1 MSCLGFHSLTAAA
14 TLSKTLSHAP
24 DAATRARHRLTLG
37 AIPALPPGKRK
48 LRDRSCATEYL
59 SLAPRSHRAVGPR
72 ELVCD
77 MYDSKSLKA
86 VFRRRHTRCVLRTV
100 CRQGCVHPFFVEI
113 NKCTGEVRVYEHPPI
128 VDENGEELRPPSSWE
143 TGTREFQWIMDRCNL
158 DEMRVLECY
167 EAAGVFFGTSL
178 GSILSLGSS
187 DPEFGGSILVQ
198 LSATNHI
205 DPRYA
210 YVFIGD
216 CCRYF
221 ETTEPITRYFHN
233 VCGMGHSNIVALTST
248 YALFPSHDA
257 IWLPRIAY
265 APRTAF
271 VDYSGE
277 SYASMEESTDEGVWE
292 LCQKSCHEHLPRPHP
307 SFPATIHR
315 FSPSYYMHRDIFW
328 WQRLLA
334 EKDGLE
340 DHLYLFPLDEVRDYL
355 DWHWAGKCADSK
367 SPAFGRW

>member
-1 MSCLGFHSLTAAA
+1 MPQRLRAAG
-14 TLSKTLSHAP
+14 
-24 DAATRARHRLTLG
+24 TRFGL
-37 AIPALPPGKRK
+37 
-48 LRDRSCATEYL
+48 
-59 SLAPRSHRAVGPR
+59 
-72 ELVCD
+72 
-77 MYDSKSLKA
+77 
-86 VFRRRHTRCVLRTV
+86 
-100 CRQGCVHPFFVEI
+100 
-113 NKCTGEVRVYEHPPI
+113 YEHPPI
-128 VDENGEELRPPSSWE
+128 VDENGEEIRLRWS
-143 TGTREFQWIMDRCNL
+143 TGTREFQWMMDRCNL

-167 EAAGVFFGTSL
+167 EAAGVFFGLSKL
-178 GSILSLGSS
+178 GEYSR
-187 DPEFGGSILVQ
+187 DYPVFGGSILVQ

-233 VCGMGHSNIVALTST
+233 VCDKGISNIVALTST
-248 YALFPSHDA
+248 YALFPSRGGFW
-257 IWLPRIAY
+257 IPKIAY

-271 VDYSGE
+271 FDYYGE

-340 DHLYLFPLDEVRDYL
+340 DHLYLFPLDEVREYL